1 MCNYIGLNN
10 KGVRNVHVS
19 YMQEGGH
26 NCLQHFAILP
36 EDFRIAATIKV
47 ICQPFNQGFRM
58 FRLFS
63 KHAPAITMIMLSMAA
78 TDLSAQD
85 LNREQKALADTQA
98 RITALHNEQNA
109 AAAQLKKL
117 KAERAGI
124 EKSLEPSTQEFEA
137 AKAERDAAV
146 ADAKANPSDTSKKI
160 ADNAN
165 FKFMLAERKYDKARE
180 ALVAHDAKA
189 TELEK
194 RIASNEAAIKSSQNA
209 IEQQKAGLDQLQ
221 KQSAEKAKLAA
232 SAAAQKKEQELQQ
245 NKAALAE
252 TQAKAAAAQAEVER
266 LKKMLADKQAQEA
279 AAKATSGAAPVAAA
293 TVAAGVTAATA
304 ASVSAPAA
312 APAKAEAAKPAQD
325 FKAIHADFLQR
336 QESTPKTSMRG
347 ASSKIVY
354 IKAMAAGKE
363 VSKLA
368 LSLAPLTP
376 NLYQG
381 TAPLAAGDYDIVMGL
396 QTWKQTIG
404 AADGGKKFL
413 VNVDMKSGKPELVMY
428 PEDAVK

>member
-1 MCNYIGLNN
+1 LDNQQDDGAQA
-10 KGVRNVHVS
+10 S
-19 YMQEGGH
+19 YMKDGRH
-26 NCLQHFAILP
+26 NCLQDFAIVP

-58 FRLFS
+58 FKLFN
-63 KHAPAITMIMLSMAA
+63 KHAPAITVIMLSMAA
-78 TDLSAQD
+78 VDLSAQD
-85 LNREQKALADTQA
+85 ATKEQKALADTQA
-98 RITALHNEQNA
+98 KITTLHNEQNA

-117 KAERAGI
+117 KAERASI
-124 EKSLEPSTQEFEA
+124 ESSLAPSTAEFEA
-137 AKAERDAAV
+137 AKAERDKAV
-146 ADAKANPSDTSKKI
+146 ADAKANPSDTSKQV

-180 ALVAHDAKA
+180 VLVAHDAKTA
-189 TELEK
+189 ELEK

-232 SAAAQKKEQELQQ
+232 SAAAQKKEQELLQ
-245 NKAALAE
+245 NKAALVE

-266 LKKMLADKQAQEA
+266 LKKMLAEKQAQEA
-279 AAKATSGAAPVAAA
+279 AAKATSGAAPAA
-293 TVAAGVTAATA
+293 AATA
-304 ASVSAPAA
+304 AAMTPPAPAA
-312 APAKAEAAKPAQD
+312 TAPAKVETAKPAVD
-325 FKAIHADFLQR
+325 FKAIHAEFLQR
-336 QESTPKTSMRG
+336 QASIPKTAMRG

-354 IKAMAAGKE
+354 IKAMAGGKE
-363 VSKLA
+363 TSKVA

-376 NLYQG
+376 NLYQA

-396 QTWKQTIG
+396 QTWKQTVSS
-404 AADGGKKFL
+404 ADGGKKFF
-413 VNVDMKSGKPELVMY
+413 VNVDTKSGKPELLMY